1 MGEATEGGR
10 GADTIGG
17 LLRASALRHA
27 TRVAV
32 IDDERSLTYRQWLER
47 GARLANGL
55 RAAGIAPGDRVAVMA
70 HDTVGALEAYFGVWL
85 AGATLVQVN
94 ARLAAPE
101 LQYLLE
107 DATVSSLLWTP
118 GLARVVD
125 GVRGLD
131 DITLQCAIDPDT
143 DSPYE
148 AMIRSGAST
157 APPETRGPEDP
168 AIIGYTSGTSGRPK
182 GAVVSH
188 RALTLSTRLTAY
200 NIRVGRYS
208 RMAFSASLSFCAA
221 IWGQVLPH
229 LYVGGM
235 VRLLGR
241 YDVDSWIHHIR
252 RDRSNW
258 TYLPT
263 PLIADFADCVAREP
277 GILDHLAT
285 AMHAGSVAPRPHMA
299 RAIEVLGGR
308 YLETYG
314 MTEVVGCISATIASD
329 YAEACDARDIL
340 TSAGRPVANA
350 SAWIVK
356 DDGSVAEAGEE
367 GEIVAVVDP
376 AFDGYWRDPEGTA
389 SVYSNGVFRTGDG
402 GRFDEQG
409 YLYVTGRMADMIVSG
424 GMNVYPAEVERVL
437 TMIPEVRQAAV
448 FGVPHP
454 RWVEGVATAIVLAP
468 GATLDRNTVLEHCR
482 RELAS
487 YKKPTRIEFVSE
499 LPLLGS
505 QKVDKRLLK
514 QRFADSAR

>member
-1 MGEATEGGR
+1 MSEPMEATPT
-10 GADTIGG
+10 DTIGG

-27 TRVAV
+27 NRVAV
-32 IDDERSLTYRQWLER
+32 VDDERSLTYRQWLDR
-47 GARLANGL
+47 SARLANGF

-70 HDTVGALEAYFGVWL
+70 HDTVGALEVYFGVWL

-101 LQYLLE
+101 LLYQLQN
-107 DATVSSLLWTP
+107 ATISGLLWTP
-118 GLARVVD
+118 DLAGVVEGVSGLEDVA
-125 GVRGLD
+125 
-131 DITLQCAIDPDT
+131 LQCVIDPAAG
-143 DSPYE
+143 SPYE
-148 AMIRSGAST
+148 AMIKSGAST
-157 APPETRGPEDP
+157 APAESRTPQDS

-188 RALTLSTRLTAY
+188 GTLTLSTRLSAY

-241 YDVDSWIHHIR
+241 YDVDSWIDHIR

-258 TYLPT
+258 TFIPT
-263 PLIADFADCVAREP
+263 PLMVDFADGIAREP
-277 GILDHLAT
+277 GILDHLVT
-285 AMHAGSVAPRPHMA
+285 AMHAGSVAPRPHLA

-329 YAEACDARDIL
+329 YDEACSAQDIL

-350 SAWIVK
+350 SAWIERE
-356 DDGSVAEAGEE
+356 DGSLAAVGEE
-367 GEIVAVVDP
+367 GEIVAAVEP
-376 AFDGYWRDPEGTA
+376 AFDGYWQDPEGTA

-402 GRFDEQG
+402 GRFDEHG
-409 YLYVTGRMADMIVSG
+409 YLYVTGRTADMIVSG

-437 TMIPEVRQAAV
+437 AMLPEVRQAAV

-454 RWVEGVATAIVLAP
+454 RWLEGVAAAIVLAP
-468 GATLDRNTVLEHCR
+468 GATLDRGTVLEHCR
-482 RELAS
+482 RELAG

-505 QKVDKRLLK
+505 QKVDKRQLK
-514 QRFADSAR
+514 ERFADTTTC